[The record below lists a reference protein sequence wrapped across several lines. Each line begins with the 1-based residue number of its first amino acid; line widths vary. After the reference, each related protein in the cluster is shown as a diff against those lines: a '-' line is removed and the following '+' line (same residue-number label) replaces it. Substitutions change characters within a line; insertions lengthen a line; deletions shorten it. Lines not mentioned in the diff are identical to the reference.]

1 MDTIRK
7 IRSSMEMN
15 IIGAIVFLLLLLS
28 LLVSAQG
35 FFSFSTAF
43 EKEYSTSTYHMA
55 DTATRLIN
63 ADNLDAYLAGE
74 KQEEYLKT
82 KGFLDTYCKTMSVSL
97 IYVIKADQSDYG
109 RFTAIFNAVDND
121 VDNSSYEAWELGYK
135 RDTTNEEYRQKYR
148 KLYEKQSLYET
159 VYRKKTTDG
168 QHPHITTLV
177 PVKDSSGEVA
187 AVLCIQRPMREL
199 SDARRPYLISIG
211 LSTFLLAVFSAV
223 FTVFY
228 LRRQFVAPI
237 RRVSSEADRFARE
250 NSKGEP
256 LGQISRFE
264 EIDKLSRSIEKMETD
279 IVQYVENIT
288 AFTAEK
294 ERIGAELS
302 LASRIQ
308 NNSIPDEFPAF
319 PDRKEFD
326 LYATMTPAKEV
337 GGDFY
342 NFYLMDEDHLAFVI
356 GDVSGKG
363 VPAALFMM
371 VTNIVVNNRTMMGG
385 TPGEILTFVND
396 AICEHNKADMFV
408 TVWLG
413 ILEISSGRV
422 LVSNAGHEDAAIC
435 RRDGNFELFK
445 TKRSLPVGAMEGVKY
460 RDIELC
466 LEKGDRLFLYTDGVP
481 EASDKDDNMFTLDR
495 MLQALNSAKHKN
507 PRGILESVHES
518 VNAFVG
524 DAPQFDDLTM
534 LCLELKETDG

>member
-7 IRSSMEMN
+7 MRSSMEMN
-15 IIGAIVFLLLLLS
+15 IIGAIVFLLVLLG

-35 FFSFSTAF
+35 YFSFVTAF
-43 EKEYSTSTYHMA
+43 EKEYATSTYHMA

-63 ADNLDAYLAGE
+63 ADNLDDYLAGE

-82 KGFLDTYCKTMSVSL
+82 RGFLDTYCKTMSVSL
-97 IYVIKADQSDYG
+97 VYVIKVDQSDYG
-109 RFTAIFNAVDND
+109 RFAAVFNAVDNN
-121 VDNSSYEAWELGYK
+121 VDNSSYVAWELGFK

-199 SDARRPYLISIG
+199 YDARRPYLISIV
-211 LSTFLLAVFSAV
+211 LSTFLLAVFSSV
-223 FTVFY
+223 FTVYY
-228 LRRQFVAPI
+228 LRRQFIAPI
-237 RRVSSEADRFARE
+237 RRVASEADRFARE

-256 LGQISRFE
+256 MGQISRLE
-264 EIDKLSRSIEKMETD
+264 EIDKLSKSIEKMETD

-308 NNSIPDEFPAF
+308 NNSIPNDFPAF

-371 VTNIVVNNRTMMGG
+371 VTNIVIHNRAKMGG
-385 TPGEILTFVND
+385 TPGEILSFTNEVV
-396 AICEHNKADMFV
+396 CEHNQTNMFV

-422 LVSNAGHEDAAIC
+422 LAANAGHEDAAIC

-495 MLQALNSAKHKN
+495 MLQALNSAKQKT